1 MAGTHQNGRLERFKK
16 QDKCSLCG
24 VQKCTYTHI
33 YTQTHTQTHNIIVCT
48 ILYSQLFCFAA
59 AMMEQSPCRCQ
70 DLRVTH
76 QPLQETHGSLCIAS
90 SLTPHRL
97 LPYSPKNTPL
107 THLLYVWKSWHRRKC
122 VLYCR
127 LVVTLIKA
135 DPCSLSSISDDITLI
150 LLFFSFASSPKKY
163 DKVQFI

>member
-1 MAGTHQNGRLERFKK
+1 MWRTEVHIH
-16 QDKCSLCG
+16 
-24 VQKCTYTHI
+24 THI
-33 YTQTHTQTHNIIVCT
+33 HTDTHTDTQYYCVYSIIFT
-48 ILYSQLFCFAA
+48 TLLFCRCNDGTI
-59 AMMEQSPCRCQ
+59 SCRCQ

-163 DKVQFI
+163 DKV